1 MKILVCDDEPLFGQ
15 KLRKAVLLWFELNG
29 IQGDCTMYSNPL
41 QVLDAPDLAE
51 YRIAFLDVEMAPLN
65 GIELGRRLREENRQ
79 ILLVY
84 VSAHLEFAIDGYSVN
99 AFRYIL
105 KQDLEKSL
113 AVCLEAVVKEL
124 VPQNDWLTFKS
135 GREPWSVCLQD
146 VYYLESDLRKINVYG
161 STPHK
166 PLGSAYE
173 KLAELVPRLEG
184 KGFLRISRS
193 HLVNMAHLKKIVNY
207 TATLENGVILSTSRT
222 GYAGLCQTWLTWKGA
237 MI

>member
-1 MKILVCDDEPLFGQ
+1 MKILICDDEPLFGQ
-15 KLRKAVLLWFELNG
+15 KLRSAVLLWFEQKG
-29 IQGDCTMYSNPL
+29 IQAGCTVFSNPL

-51 YRIAFLDVEMAPLN
+51 YRIALLDAEMAPLN
-65 GIELGRRLREENRQ
+65 GIQLGRRLREANRK

-84 VSAHLEFAIDGYSVN
+84 VSAYLEFAVDGYSVN

-113 AVCLEAVVKEL
+113 SLCLEAVVKEL
-124 VPQNDWLTFKS
+124 VPQDDWLTFKS

-146 VYYLESDLRKINVYG
+146 VYYLESDLRKVNVYG

-173 KLAELVPRLEG
+173 KLSALVPRLEE

-193 HLVNMAHLKKIVNY
+193 HLVNMAYLKKIVNY
-207 TATLENGVILSTSRT
+207 TAVLENGVVLGTSRT

>member
-1 MKILVCDDEPLFGQ
+1 MKILVCDDNPLFGQ
-15 KLRKAVLLWFELNG
+15 KLREAVLLWFESNG
-29 IQGDCTMYSNPL
+29 IRADCAVYSDPL
-41 QVLDAPDLAE
+41 QVLDAPNLAE
-51 YRIAFLDVEMAPLN
+51 YRIALLDAEMFPIN
-65 GIELGRRLREENRQ
+65 GIELGRRLRMANRQ

-105 KQDLEKSL
+105 KQDLKKSL

-124 VPQNDWLTFKS
+124 VPQSDWLTLKT
-135 GREPWSVCLQD
+135 GREPWSVYLQD
-146 VYYLESDLRKINVYG
+146 IYYLESDLRKVNVYG

-173 KLAELVPRLEG
+173 KLSSLVPHLE
-184 KGFLRISRS
+184 KRGFLRISRS
-193 HLVNMAHLKKIVNY
+193 HLVNMAHLKRIVNY

-222 GYAGLCQTWLTWKGA
+222 GYAELNQAWLTWKGA
-237 MI
+237 IT